1 MPKVHAATIVG
12 KNVHIGKHTRIG
24 PYSILEDGVEVGE
37 NCRIDSCVRIC
48 TGVRMGDNNQLLHGA
63 VIGGPPQNLDFDVAI
78 KSGVMIGKNN
88 IFREH
93 STVNRS
99 MFENR
104 DTVIGNNNFLM
115 ATGHIAHDCMMKDRN
130 VICNGALLAGH
141 VSIGNSSFISGNVG
155 IHQSC
160 NIGDF
165 VMVGGCAKIVQDCPH
180 YSLVVGAEVGRVVGT
195 NGVGLRRAD
204 FSLEDRKAIKRAFR
218 TIFWSHLPLSTIK
231 ARLREDSNEH
241 VQRLSDFLEKST
253 RGICSGQKRKAE
265 ILGQP
270 KA

>member
-1 MPKVHAATIVG
+1 MPKVHATTIVG

-24 PYSILEDGVEVGE
+24 PYSILEDGIEIGE
-37 NCRIDSCVRIC
+37 DCIIESCVKIY

-63 VIGGPPQNLDFDVAI
+63 VIGGPPQNLDFNVNI
-78 KSGVMIGKNN
+78 RSGVTIGENN

-93 STVNRS
+93 STVHRS

-104 DTVIGNNNFLM
+104 TTLIGNSNLLM
-115 ATGHIAHDCMMKDRN
+115 ATGHIAHDCILEDQN

-141 VSIGNSSFISGNVG
+141 VAMGKNSFISGNSV
-155 IHQSC
+155 IHQFC
-160 NIGDF
+160 KIGDF
-165 VMVGGCAKIVQDCPH
+165 VMVGGGARIMQDCPH
-180 YSLVVGAEVGRVVGT
+180 YSMVVGAEVGRVVGT

-218 TIFWSHLPLSTIK
+218 TIFWSHLPLSAIK
-231 ARLREDSNEH
+231 ARLGEDSNEH